1 MRIVIAAALAFALA
15 ACQHTGPATITGACE
30 AFPAPKHVIR
40 GANKRILHKRAA
52 ARKVSRLTRRVK
64 TMTKKG

>member
-40 GANKRILHKRAA
+40 GANKPSQRWIDTTIERGIAVCNWP
-52 ARKVSRLTRRVK
+52 RP
-64 TMTKKG
+64 